1 MSIIS
6 LGTYTG
12 KNVSKGA
19 IYLPIFHWGQCE
31 DERSVTWQKS
41 VIAASAVTSYAIWQ
55 QCRKHRPNLKIA
67 KGCWPTGRCV
77 EQSGAYI
84 SVSPYIAVKQT
95 VVLTEQCQCL
105 SWWHE
110 RRPAFA
116 LLFLKIIDNWTW
128 GFICRDMVVNERK
141 NWKRRKENGL
151 GVGKLILDGGCKRE
165 SEHYQL
171 SGLRWS
177 LEAKFVLSNLG

>member
-1 MSIIS
+1 MEN
-6 LGTYTG
+6 
-12 KNVSKGA
+12 NVWSK
-19 IYLPIFHWGQCE
+19 
-31 DERSVTWQKS
+31 RSDTWQKS
-41 VIAASAVTSYAIWQ
+41 VIACCESYAIWQ
-55 QCRKHRPNLKIA
+55 QCRKHRPNLKITR
-67 KGCWPTGRCV
+67 KCWPNGRLSMSNNLYFSESLHRGETNCTTHWTM
-77 EQSGAYI
+77 S
-84 SVSPYIAVKQT
+84 
-95 VVLTEQCQCL
+95 L
-105 SWWHE
+105 SWWQSWHE
-110 RRPAFA
+110 RWPAFA